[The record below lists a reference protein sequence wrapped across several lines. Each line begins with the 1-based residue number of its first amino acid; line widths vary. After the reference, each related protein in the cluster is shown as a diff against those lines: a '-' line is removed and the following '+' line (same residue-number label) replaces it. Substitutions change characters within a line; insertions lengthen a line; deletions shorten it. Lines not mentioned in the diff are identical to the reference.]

1 MYFNAQNK
9 EIGIEGFPLRD
20 KICKSDLLELISRG
34 LVLRKHGENGT
45 GIRLKPNW
53 EFRERLMGWYLRTN
67 RALPWRKEPTPYRV
81 WISEVMLQQ
90 TQAAT
95 VSPYYA
101 RFLERF
107 PNLETLAKASEQEVL
122 ALWSGLGYYTRARN
136 LHKAAR
142 RIFQFNGGV
151 FPTDFETV
159 FALPGVGRYTAGAIC
174 SLGFN
179 QPQPIVDGNIRRV
192 ITRFNGIRIYA
203 PESYFWNIMSSW
215 VPQKDPASFNQAMM
229 ELGALV
235 CIPQNPRCLR
245 CPVRA
250 LCKAN
255 KLGMET
261 RIPVVRKRQACGPIT
276 IVLLVLEHNRR
287 IRLSTARSGNLIP
300 GGWGLPWR
308 SLTAKDSAME
318 IAARMCRDV
327 LGTAVPLESCALVRH
342 AISNHQ
348 ITGLG
353 FYGKVTS
360 GVQKL
365 RNERE
370 YCWANR
376 SSINKY
382 LTSSLYHKV
391 LGKAACQHV
400 S

>member
-1 MYFNAQNK
+1 LQLYFNAQF
-9 EIGIEGFPLRD
+9 EIYFHDLSFCRDLPKRMWDDKTSRSFRVKLLRWYHAH
-20 KICKSDLLELISRG
+20 R
-34 LVLRKHGENGT
+34 RK
-45 GIRLKPNW
+45 
-53 EFRERLMGWYLRTN
+53 
-67 RALPWRKEPTPYRV
+67 LPWRDNITPYGI
-81 WISEVMLQQ
+81 WISEIMLQQ
-90 TQAAT
+90 TQIKT
-95 VSPYYA
+95 MLPFYH
-101 RFLERF
+101 RFLRRF
-107 PNLETLAKASEQEVL
+107 PDMESLAQAEEMEVL
-122 ALWSGLGYYTRARN
+122 HFWSGLGYYSRARN
-136 LHKAAR
+136 LHRAAR
-142 RIFQFNGGV
+142 QILEVHGA
-151 FPTDFETV
+151 FPGDFSAV
-159 FALPGVGRYTAGAIC
+159 LALPGVGRYTAGAIC
-174 SLGFN
+174 SIAFN
-179 QPQPIVDGNIRRV
+179 QPYPIVDGNIRRV
-192 ITRFNGIRIYA
+192 LTRLNAIRKHM

-287 IRLSTARSGNLIP
+287 ILLSTARSGDLIP
-300 GGWGLPWR
+300 GDWGLPWR

-360 GVQKL
+360 GIQKL
-365 RNERE
+365 RNEKE

-376 SSINKY
+376 SSIRKY
-382 LTSSLYHKV
+382 LTSSLFHKV
-391 LGKAACQHV
+391 LGKAACQLTG
-400 S
+400 